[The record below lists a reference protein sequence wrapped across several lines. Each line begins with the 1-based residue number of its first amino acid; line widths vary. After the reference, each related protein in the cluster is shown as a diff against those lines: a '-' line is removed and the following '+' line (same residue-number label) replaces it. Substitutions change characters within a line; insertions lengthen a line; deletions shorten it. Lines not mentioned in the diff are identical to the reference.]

1 MRQGGSSRQS
11 LTCEK
16 NTTHGL
22 LRKDGLAMA
31 NQADG
36 ASQRWSKEKPTVAGW
51 YWWRQSRNDVAQP
64 CFVYWAE
71 QILYLHRCW
80 AKYPDPVLSD
90 VRGGEWQGPITPHDQ
105 EAG

>member
-1 MRQGGSSRQS
+1 VRQGGSSRQS
-11 LTCEK
+11 L
-16 NTTHGL
+16 N
-22 LRKDGLAMA
+22 GLAMA

-80 AKYPDPVLSD
+80 AKYPDRVLSD